1 MKYESLK
8 KVLGLGKK
16 KSMVSD
22 FAFSN
27 KCLVSI
33 HPSVFTVSESST
45 ENKGLDN
52 KQVKR

>member
-8 KVLGLGKK
+8 NVLGLEK
-16 KSMVSD
+16 KSMVSA

-27 KCLVSI
+27 QCLVSI
-33 HPSVFTVSESST
+33 HPRVFTISESST